1 MAHRTRNFT
10 RVVLVLGV
18 LVRAVQD
25 KFAGGGGGGQTG
37 VLAVKFSDRD
47 LARRNVGTERKFKGC
62 LHGGAK
68 KKEIGEKVVWAGEE
82 GSWGRWPLKSE
93 GSTQL

>member
-1 MAHRTRNFT
+1 M
-10 RVVLVLGV
+10 
-18 LVRAVQD
+18 RAVQD

-68 KKEIGEKVVWAGEE
+68 KKEIGEKVVWCG
-82 GSWGRWPLKSE
+82 GGRELGALGKPLKVE
-93 GSTQL
+93 Q

>member
-1 MAHRTRNFT
+1 MAHRTSNFT

-68 KKEIGEKVVWAGEE
+68 KEIGEKGVWAGEE
-82 GSWGRWPLKSE
+82 GSWGCWGKPLKVE
-93 GSTQL
+93 Q